1 MKPATG
7 WFIIM
12 NMSSEGKS
20 DRVHTKAIFLGIL
33 MMPIHSYWI
42 SKIEAIVYKGGG
54 GSTASLI
61 WTSVY
66 NMVILMVISLLIRRW
81 RPKFSLSQADQLA
94 IFAMCN
100 IAACVAGHDMVQIL
114 VPLITYPQWNA
125 SPENE
130 WDKTIIPYLPNGV
143 TVTDKLTLS
152 DYFVGES
159 SLYTIQHLRY
169 WVTPVLCWSGFI
181 FVLLLVA
188 LSLNVIV
195 QRKWTETDRL
205 SYPVIQLPLQLSA
218 PTKSFLTNKLVW
230 CGIATSGIILNIN
243 YLHLIF
249 PAFPWIQLSYELG
262 QFFTE
267 SPWNA
272 IGWTP
277 FNIIIN
283 YIGLGFFVPL
293 DVLFSCWFF
302 LILFKAQL
310 ILARIIGFRSLPN
323 FPYSYEQSAGGYLA
337 LGIIAIWITRKHLR
351 DIFKMISGKYENSA
365 HKEANRYRIATI
377 TILVGMFLL
386 IVFCSYLGM
395 SVWISLAFFGM
406 YYLILLA
413 VARMRAEIGIPLHDL
428 HFAGP
433 STILMNVFGSRRL
446 THSTLVGMSQL
457 WFIDRA
463 YRSNPMPHQ
472 LETFKISERLGVQPR
487 GFIFALIVASFF
499 AGPMALWAMLHH
511 SYEIG
516 VQNAAPVNIYFG
528 YETWAR
534 FQAWA
539 NNLTA
544 TNVQSVIFTLLGL
557 AFTLILMLGRL
568 RFLWWP
574 VHPVGYAVSG
584 SWQMNWGWGSF
595 FIVWLI
601 KFIILKYM
609 GIQGFRKA
617 TGYFLGLLIGEIF
630 VGGTW
635 TMVSIWFN
643 LW

>member
-1 MKPATG
+1 
-7 WFIIM
+7 
-12 NMSSEGKS
+12 MSSEGKS
-20 DRVHTKAIFLGIL
+20 DRVHAKAILLGIL

-66 NMVILMVISLLIRRW
+66 NMVIIMIISRLIGRW
-81 RPKFSLSQADQLA
+81 WPKFSLGRADLLA

-100 IAACVAGHDMVQIL
+100 IAACVAGHDMIQIL
-114 VPLITYPQWNA
+114 VPLIAYPQWNA
-125 SPENE
+125 APENE
-130 WDKTIIPYLPNGV
+130 WDQILLPYLRNGV

-159 SLYTIQHLRY
+159 SLYTARHLRY
-169 WVTPVLCWSGFI
+169 WITPVLCWSGFI
-181 FVLLLVA
+181 FVLLVVA

-195 QRKWTETDRL
+195 QKKWTEVDRL

-218 PTKSFLTNKLVW
+218 PTRSFFTNKLVW
-230 CGIATSGIILNIN
+230 FGIATSGIIRSIN
-243 YLHLIF
+243 NLHRIF
-249 PAFPWIQLSYELG
+249 PVVPYVRLNYELG

-267 SPWNA
+267 SPWDA
-272 IGWTP
+272 MGWTP
-277 FNIIIN
+277 FNIIFN

-293 DVLFSCWFF
+293 DILFSCWFF
-302 LILFKAQL
+302 LILFKAQ
-310 ILARIIGFRSLPN
+310 IIFGRIVGFRGLPK
-323 FPYSYEQSAGGYLA
+323 FPYSYEQSSGGYLA
-337 LGIIAIWITRKHLR
+337 LGVIAIWITRKHLMNVIR
-351 DIFKMISGKYENSA
+351 MIFGRYERSTRREDNS
-365 HKEANRYRIATI
+365 YRMAII
-377 TILVGMFLL
+377 TILVGISLL
-386 IVFCSYLGM
+386 VVFCSYLGM
-395 SVWISLAFFGM
+395 SIWVSVAFFVM

-413 VARMRAEIGIPLHDL
+413 VARMRAEIGTPLHDL

-433 STILMNVFGSRRL
+433 STILINVFGSRRL

-463 YRSNPMPHQ
+463 YRSNAMPHQ
-472 LETFKISERLGVQPR
+472 LETLKISERIGADSR
-487 GFIFALIVASFF
+487 GFVLAMIVASFF
-499 AGPMALWAMLHH
+499 AGLMALWAMLNH
-511 SYEIG
+511 SYEVGI
-516 VQNAAPVNIYFG
+516 QNAAPVNVYFG
-528 YETWAR
+528 HEPWAR
-534 FQAWA
+534 FQSWI
-539 NNLTA
+539 NNLST
-544 TNVQSVIFTLLGL
+544 TNVPSVVFTIFGF
-557 AFTLILMLGRL
+557 ASTLILMMGRM

-574 VHPVGYAVSG
+574 FHPVGYAISG

-601 KFIILKYM
+601 KSIILKYS

-617 TGYFLGLLIGEIF
+617 TGYFLGLLMGDIF

-635 TMVSIWFN
+635 TMIGIGFN